1 MSPPGTHERPS
12 LDLLLVEDDEVDV
25 LAMRRALAAC
35 APPHRL
41 HVASDGQAA
50 LAVLR
55 LRPVAAAARWLVLL
69 DLNLPRMGGL
79 ELLAALR
86 ADAALASVPVVVLT
100 TSGDGGDIRAAFR
113 HQVAGFFRKPLDPAQ
128 AAATMSTIT
137 AYWTLSELP

>member
-1 MSPPGTHERPS
+1 MSPHPASARPP

-25 LAMRRALAAC
+25 LAVRRALALC
-35 APPHRL
+35 APAHHL

-50 LAVLR
+50 LAALR
-55 LRPVAAAARWLVLL
+55 RRPAAAGARWLVLL
-69 DLNLPRMGGL
+69 DLNLPRLGGL

-86 ADAALASVPVVVLT
+86 ADAALASVPVVVMT
-100 TSGDGGDIRAAFR
+100 TSGDANDIRAAYR
-113 HQVAGFFRKPLDPAQ
+113 HQVAGFFSKPLDPAQ